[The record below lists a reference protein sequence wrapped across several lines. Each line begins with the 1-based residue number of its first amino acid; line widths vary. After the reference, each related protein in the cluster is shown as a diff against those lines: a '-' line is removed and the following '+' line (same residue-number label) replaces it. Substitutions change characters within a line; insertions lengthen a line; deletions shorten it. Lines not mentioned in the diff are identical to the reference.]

1 MSQFVEIWTLRL
13 FHEKEHVFTC
23 IHLICK
29 ANLSNSNSIL
39 YPHSDLHVNISI
51 FMRLTL
57 TIFAW
62 YSFCPFISLTSKV

>member
-51 FMRLTL
+51 LCVLPSLFLL
-57 TIFAW
+57 GILFAH
-62 YSFCPFISLTSKV
+62 SFL